1 MPWWL
6 CSIANY
12 GICAFPEGA
21 SVCWPETK
29 EVQYASMAPLTGSCT
44 TALPETA
51 KSNVFIQFLT
61 DIRQVSK
68 TK

>member
-1 MPWWL
+1 MLDCQLWDL
-6 CSIANY
+6 CVSRRRKRVLA
-12 GICAFPEGA
+12 
-21 SVCWPETK
+21 ETK
-29 EVQYASMAPLTGSCT
+29 EARYASMAPLTGGCA